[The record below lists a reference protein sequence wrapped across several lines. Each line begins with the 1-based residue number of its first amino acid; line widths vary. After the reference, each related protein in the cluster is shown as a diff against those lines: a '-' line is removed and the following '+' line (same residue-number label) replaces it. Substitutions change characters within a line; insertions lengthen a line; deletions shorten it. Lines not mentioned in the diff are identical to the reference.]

1 MTHRGWE
8 IQMPG
13 TVEIFSI
20 QSLLLYSP
28 SFKSVPFGGG
38 GWALED
44 ISFYCYIG
52 LFALALYMYTLN
64 IHLCYTIM
72 FILKQAIQKHSE
84 ILKIYRCVK
93 FLLLSLKDKAM

>member
-1 MTHRGWE
+1 MSFEMTHRGWE

-28 SFKSVPFGGG
+28 SFNSVPFGGG
-38 GWALED
+38 ALED

-52 LFALALYMYTLN
+52 LFALALHMYTLN
-64 IHLCYTIM
+64 IHLCYM
-72 FILKQAIQKHSE
+72 LMQILWDYFSN
-84 ILKIYRCVK
+84 IY
-93 FLLLSLKDKAM
+93 